1 VSTSSRPASRWF
13 PRHPT
18 GGPRRASLQL
28 TAQTSEA
35 KWPLRISA
43 GVISIAVGFL
53 GWQRGPGPAFDEL
66 HARAAVRLA
75 GLPARLRS
83 ALRRRHRLHR
93 NRRPRLKDLRVP
105 SLSVAFA
112 SLNVLGYVA
121 VFIAFPVVTPMLGG
135 LSASAHGHRP
145 DGPDDVLR
153 RLAANSPL
161 STIRQAATG
170 Y

>member
-1 VSTSSRPASRWF
+1 MSSML
-13 PRHPT
+13 
-18 GGPRRASLQL
+18 GPRFAWL
-28 TAQTSEA
+28 
-35 KWPLRISA
+35 
-43 GVISIAVGFL
+43 GFL
-53 GWQRGPGPAFDEL
+53 LAF
-66 HARAAVRLA
+66 AALCAVIT
-75 GLPARLRS
+75 GFTEIV
-83 ALRRRHRLHR
+83 
-93 NRRPRLKDLRVP
+93 RPRLKDLRVP

-112 SLNVLGYVA
+112 SLNALGYVA

-145 DGPDDVLR
+145 DGPDNGLR